1 LSRIKAGM
9 SRGCAA
15 RTLKEGFCILGI
27 LTPSAGYA
35 FDPDP
40 ISLNRIRAW
49 IFTWSMILSETG
61 IQSSGSCS
69 DIHFAADPAGRAA
82 RRGDTGALRVHV
94 ADCWRMA
101 AAPLMA
107 GRLRKVWT
115 RSRDVRRRAYARNRH
130 CASSAGKS

>member
-49 IFTWSMILSETG
+49 IFTWSMILSETRFPLFRIMLG
-61 IQSSGSCS
+61 IGE
-69 DIHFAADPAGRAA
+69 
-82 RRGDTGALRVHV
+82 
-94 ADCWRMA
+94 
-101 AAPLMA
+101 
-107 GRLRKVWT
+107 
-115 RSRDVRRRAYARNRH
+115 
-130 CASSAGKS
+130 AS